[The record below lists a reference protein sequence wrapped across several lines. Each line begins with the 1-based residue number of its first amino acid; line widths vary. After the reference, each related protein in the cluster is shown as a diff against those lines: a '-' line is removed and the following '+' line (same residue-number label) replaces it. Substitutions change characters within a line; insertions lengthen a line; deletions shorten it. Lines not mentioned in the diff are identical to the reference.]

1 MNKVILGGRLTK
13 DVELRST
20 KDGKNYAN
28 IILNCSNDDNA
39 KTFVYMECIF
49 WNENANK
56 LANRASKG
64 TFVLLEGKIN
74 KSSYESKGNKVYNT
88 NVSVEKF
95 EILDNVVEE
104 NVKEEKEETSYTPQ
118 DSNNGVLD
126 YNSDDLPF

>member
-13 DVELRST
+13 DVELRKANNGSS
-20 KDGKNYAN
+20 YAN
-28 IILNCSNDDNA
+28 VILHCKNCDGSN
-39 KTFVYMECIF
+39 TFVYMECIF
-49 WNENANK
+49 WNDNANK

-64 TFVLLEGKIN
+64 TYVLLEGKIN
-74 KSSYESKGNKVYNT
+74 KSSYESNGNKVYNT

-104 NVKEEKEETSYTPQ
+104 NVKEEKEEKSYTPRQ
-118 DSNNGVLD
+118 EDNNVFD